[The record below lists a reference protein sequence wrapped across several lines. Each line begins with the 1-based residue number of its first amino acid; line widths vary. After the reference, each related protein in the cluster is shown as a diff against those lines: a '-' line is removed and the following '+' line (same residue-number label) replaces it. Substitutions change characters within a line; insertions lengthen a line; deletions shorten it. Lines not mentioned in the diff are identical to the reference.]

1 MNREAIGGSIW
12 ARRGLAAMGI
22 FGLVFLTVPL
32 VIVIPMSFSSARALT
47 FPPPSLSLRWYETFF
62 GDPRW
67 MEAMWTS
74 VFVAAVSSVAALLL
88 GGLAAY
94 GLRRGTFKGRDWA
107 EGNFMAPLIVPT
119 IIVAIALYLALAKV
133 GLLGSLLGLV
143 VAHTLLNVPLVMMV
157 LGVAIREFDQ
167 RIEQVAW
174 SLGASWG
181 YTMRKVVLPNLAPSV
196 FAAWIFAFIGSFDEV
211 IVTSFIAGKYETVPK
226 KMFNELILEVNPTIT
241 AVATLLIVFT
251 VLALAAVT
259 LNAAKI
265 LGIETFTGEPS
276 SG

>member
-1 MNREAIGGSIW
+1 MIGGSLW
-12 ARRGLAAMGI
+12 SRRALAAVGI

-32 VIVIPMSFSSARALT
+32 LIVVPMSFSSARALT
-47 FPPPSLSLRWYETFF
+47 FPPPGFSLRWYEAFF

-67 MEAMWTS
+67 MDAMWTS
-74 VFVAAVSSVAALLL
+74 AALAFLSSIAALVL
-88 GGLAAY
+88 GSLAAY
-94 GLRRGTFKGRDWA
+94 GLRRGSFAGRDWA

-119 IIVAIALYLALAKV
+119 IIAAIALYLGLAKV
-133 GLLGSLLGLV
+133 GLLGSFIGLV
-143 VAHTLLNVPLVMMV
+143 TAHTVLNVPLVMMV
-157 LGVAIREFDQ
+157 MGVAFREFDL

-181 YTMRKVVLPNLAPSV
+181 YTVVKVVLPNLAPSV

-241 AVATLLIVFT
+241 AVATLLIGIT

-259 LNAAKI
+259 FV
-265 LGIETFTGEPS
+265 LGRAGKLKQTIV
-276 SG
+276 

>member
-1 MNREAIGGSIW
+1 MIGGSAW
-12 ARRGLAAMGI
+12 TRRALAAAGI

-32 VIVIPMSFSSARALT
+32 LIVIPMSFSSARALT

-74 VFVAAVSSVAALLL
+74 TIVAAISSTAALLL
-88 GGLAAY
+88 GGMAAY
-94 GLRRGTFKGRDWA
+94 GLRRGVFRGRDWA

-119 IIVAIALYLALAKV
+119 IIVAIALYLALARI
-133 GLLGSLLGLV
+133 GLLGSFAGLV
-143 VAHTLLNVPLVMMV
+143 VAHTLLHVPLVIMV
-157 LGVAIREFDQ
+157 LGVAIREFDL

-174 SLGASWG
+174 SLGASWS
-181 YTMRKVVLPNLAPSV
+181 YTVRKVMLPNLAPSV

-211 IVTSFIAGKYETVPK
+211 IVTSFVAGKYETVPK

-241 AVATLLIVFT
+241 AVATLLIAFT

-259 LNAAKI
+259 VI
-265 LGIETFTGEPS
+265 LGRTGKLRQTLA
-276 SG
+276 

>member
-1 MNREAIGGSIW
+1 VIGGSPW
-12 ARRGLAAMGI
+12 ARRALAAVGV

-32 VIVIPMSFSSARALT
+32 LIVIPMSFSSARALT
-47 FPPPSLSLRWYETFF
+47 FPPPSLSLRWYEAFF

-74 VFVAAVSSVAALLL
+74 TAVALLSSAAALVL

-94 GLRRGTFKGRDWA
+94 GLRRGTFAGRDWA

-119 IIVAIALYLALAKV
+119 IIVSIALYLGLARV
-133 GLLGSLLGLV
+133 GLLGSLVGLV
-143 VAHTLLNVPLVMMV
+143 AAHTVLNVPLVMMV
-157 LGVAIREFDQ
+157 MGVAIREFDL

-174 SLGASWG
+174 SLGASWR
-181 YTMRKVVLPNLAPSV
+181 YTVAKVVLPNLAPSV

-211 IVTSFIAGKYETVPK
+211 IVTSFIAGKYDTVPK

-241 AVATLLIVFT
+241 AVATLLIGLT
-251 VLALAAVT
+251 ILALAAVT
-259 LNAAKI
+259 AI
-265 LGIETFTGEPS
+265 LARAGRLKQTLV
-276 SG
+276 

>member
-1 MNREAIGGSIW
+1 MTNTPWS
-12 ARRGLAAMGI
+12 RRVLTVVGI
-22 FGLVFLTVPL
+22 FGLVFLTVPIL
-32 VIVIPMSFSSARALT
+32 IVVPMSFSPARALT
-47 FPPPSLSLRWYETFF
+47 FPPPGFSLRWYETFF

-67 MEAMWTS
+67 MDAMWTS
-74 VFVAAVSSVAALLL
+74 TLVAVLSSVAALVL
-88 GGLAAY
+88 GSLAAY
-94 GLRRGTFKGRDWA
+94 GLRRGSFAGRDWA

-119 IIVAIALYLALAKV
+119 IIVAIALYLGLAKI
-133 GLLGSLLGLV
+133 GLLGSFIGLV
-143 VAHTLLNVPLVMMV
+143 AAHTVLNVPLVMMV
-157 LGVAIREFDQ
+157 MGVAFREFDL

-181 YTMRKVVLPNLAPSV
+181 YTVVKVVLPNLAPSV

-241 AVATLLIVFT
+241 AVATLLIGLT

-259 LNAAKI
+259 VI
-265 LGIETFTGEPS
+265 LSRAGKLKQALV
-276 SG
+276 

>member
-1 MNREAIGGSIW
+1 MTDRSPW
-12 ARRGLAAMGI
+12 SRRALAAIGI

-32 VIVIPMSFSSARALT
+32 LIVVPMSFSPARALT
-47 FPPPSLSLRWYETFF
+47 FPPPGFSLRWYETFF

-67 MEAMWTS
+67 MDAMWTS
-74 VFVAAVSSVAALLL
+74 TVVAAVSSVAALLL

-119 IIVAIALYLALAKV
+119 IIAAIALYLGLARI
-133 GLLGSLLGLV
+133 GLLGSFVGLV
-143 VAHTLLNVPLVMMV
+143 VAHTILNVPLVMMV
-157 LGVAIREFDQ
+157 MGVAIREFDP

-174 SLGASWG
+174 SLGASWF
-181 YTMRKVVLPNLAPSV
+181 YTVRKVMLPNLAPSV

-226 KMFNELILEVNPTIT
+226 RMFNELILEVNPTIT
-241 AVATLLIVFT
+241 AVATLLVGLTI
-251 VLALAAVT
+251 LALAAVT
-259 LNAAKI
+259 FI
-265 LGIETFTGEPS
+265 LARAGKLKQTIV
-276 SG
+276 

>member
-1 MNREAIGGSIW
+1 MTGSSAW
-12 ARRGLAAMGI
+12 ARRLLAAAGV
-22 FGLVFLTVPL
+22 FGLVFLTVPI

-47 FPPPSLSLRWYETFF
+47 FPPPGFSLRWYQAFF

-67 MEAMWTS
+67 MDAMWTS
-74 VFVAAVSSVAALLL
+74 TIVALVSSIVALVL

-94 GLRRGTFKGRDWA
+94 GLRRGSFAGRDWA

-119 IIVAIALYLALAKV
+119 IIVAIALYLGLAKI
-133 GLLGSLLGLV
+133 GLLGSWLGLV
-143 VAHTLLNVPLVMMV
+143 VAHTVLNVPLVMMV
-157 LGVAIREFDQ
+157 LGVAIREFDL

-181 YTMRKVVLPNLAPSV
+181 RTIVKVVLPNLAPSV

-211 IVTSFIAGKYETVPK
+211 IVTSFIAGRYETVPK

-241 AVATLLIVFT
+241 AVATLLIALT
-251 VLALAAVT
+251 VLALVAVALILARSGRLKKT
-259 LNAAKI
+259 LV
-265 LGIETFTGEPS
+265 
-276 SG
+276 